1 MVIRSLPLFLI
12 RESQILT
19 TMNLKLSQ
27 NKGKIVRS
35 NVQSKGKN

>member
-1 MVIRSLPLFLI
+1 VI

-27 NKGKIVRS
+27 IKGKIVRL
-35 NVQSKGKN
+35 